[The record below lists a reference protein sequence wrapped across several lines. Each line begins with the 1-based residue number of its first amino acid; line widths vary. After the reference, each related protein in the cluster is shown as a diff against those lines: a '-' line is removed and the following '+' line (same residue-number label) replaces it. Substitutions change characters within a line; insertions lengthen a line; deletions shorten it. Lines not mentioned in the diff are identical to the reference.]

1 MPSADQLSAA
11 RRADE
16 FRRAD
21 AKLRVIAD
29 LMSYLSLEEACI
41 VTNEIHQQLMLDLG
55 RQEARLQWATTRA
68 CSR

>member
-21 AKLRVIAD
+21 AKLRATAD
-29 LMSYLSLEEACI
+29 LLAYLDPAEAAA
-41 VTNEIHQQLMLDLG
+41 VASEISRDLLRDLVPSEG
-55 RQEARLQWATTRA
+55 RLQ
-68 CSR
+68 